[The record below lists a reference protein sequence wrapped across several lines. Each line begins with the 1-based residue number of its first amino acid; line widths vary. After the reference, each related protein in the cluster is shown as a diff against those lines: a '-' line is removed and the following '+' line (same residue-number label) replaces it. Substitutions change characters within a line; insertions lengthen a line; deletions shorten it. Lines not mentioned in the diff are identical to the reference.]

1 MLSAS
6 LANTEKRRLLQR
18 IIWWASVVAYTA
30 VLPWVIVVFNSIN
43 RYFSSEIT
51 ANVSHIIMIILGVF
65 YTIVSVRKKKATQC
79 LIILGIGALIVLSIV
94 KFETNPNKYIHI
106 PEYVLMTWLLYQ
118 ALAIDYKG
126 SGIFLLIFTCAA
138 LLGIVDEILQG
149 IHPQRTYG
157 WKDMII
163 DTASGFIGVLMLVG
177 LKKKSSQDDWTW
189 IRQSRQFKGFLAA
202 MLFGAASAV
211 PMCIYLF
218 DVQDQGTFESAY
230 PRWLLGTNGLFLA
243 TSGLAFV
250 FHWLSRQ
257 RSDRFVA
264 KTEPDTLGSHATAL
278 LWVMCPLAILICMQ
292 GLVMWTAVAGISF
305 K

>member
-1 MLSAS
+1 MLPAS
-6 LANTEKRRLLQR
+6 LANEEKRRLLKR
-18 IIWWASVVAYTA
+18 IIGWTSVVYTA
-30 VLPWVIVVFNSIN
+30 VLPWVILVFNAIN

-51 ANVSHIIMIILGVF
+51 ANVSHIIMINVGVF
-65 YTIVSVRKKKATQC
+65 YTIISARKKKAPQC
-79 LIILGIGALIVLSIV
+79 LIILGISALIVLSIM

-118 ALAIDYKG
+118 ALVIDYKG

-163 DTASGFIGVLMLVG
+163 DTASGFIGILMLAG

-189 IRQSRQFKGFLAA
+189 IRQSKQFKGFLAA
-202 MLFGAASAV
+202 MLFGTATAV
-211 PMCIYLF
+211 PMCSYLF
-218 DVQDQGTFESAY
+218 DVQAQGSFGPAY
-230 PRWLLGTNGLFLA
+230 PGWLLGANGLFLA

-250 FHWLSRQ
+250 FHWIGRQ
-257 RSDRFVA
+257 SSDRFIT
-264 KTEPDTLGSHATAL
+264 KTEPDTPDSHATAL

-292 GLVMWTAVAGISF
+292 ALVMWTAIAGVNF